1 MATKDW
7 KISVKSKLRP
17 EWENKKNHNIL
28 SIFNKIMT
36 NDWYLDV
43 KKFNGEKIIKQKKF
57 KTKSAALKYA
67 KSYMRK
73 H

>member
-1 MATKDW
+1 
-7 KISVKSKLRP
+7 
-17 EWENKKNHNIL
+17 
-28 SIFNKIMT
+28 MT